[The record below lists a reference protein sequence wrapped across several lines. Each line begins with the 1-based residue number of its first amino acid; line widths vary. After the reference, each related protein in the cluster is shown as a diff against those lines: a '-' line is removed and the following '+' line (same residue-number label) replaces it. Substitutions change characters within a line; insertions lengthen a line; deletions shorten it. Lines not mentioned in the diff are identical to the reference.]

1 MSTGSTVKA
10 LWLAS
15 GWLRFAKALWK
26 PCHATFLAAVAGL
39 AFHLSPASAETAA
52 PNPEF
57 DQRVRNVLIRN
68 PEVISNMLDLLKKRD
83 EAANGRADQKLIASL
98 ANDLFAGLELK
109 APTLVEFLDYNCSQ
123 CRKAQSSVSV
133 LKAQVPDLQHIIIII
148 PVLGPSS
155 EFTAKAAL
163 ALKSLKG
170 TEAFY
175 EFSSAMMKV
184 EGRATAVT
192 AIRVI
197 SGLGYDAEAVAT
209 AVREGIGADELQL
222 AESLAAALN
231 AADTPFFVGPRGII
245 RGLASANR
253 LKAIS
258 KTANR

>member
-1 MSTGSTVKA
+1 MSIGPAVNA
-10 LWLAS
+10 HWLAS
-15 GWLRFAKALWK
+15 IRLRITMALWK
-26 PCHATFLAAVAGL
+26 PCCAAFLAAVLGF
-39 AFHLSPASAETAA
+39 AFHLSPASAEAAA
-52 PNPEF
+52 PIPEI
-57 DQRVRNVLIRN
+57 DQRVRDVLMRN
-68 PEVISNMLDLLKKRD
+68 PEIISDMRALLEKRD
-83 EAANGRADQKLIASL
+83 EATNGLEDQKLIASL
-98 ANDLFAGLELK
+98 ANKLFAGLELK

-123 CRKAQSSVSV
+123 CRKAQLSVAE
-133 LKAQVPDLQHIIIII
+133 LKAQVPELQRVIILV

-163 ALKSLKG
+163 ALKSLEG

-175 EFSSAMMKV
+175 AFSNAMMKV

-209 AVREGIGADELQL
+209 AVRQGIGAGELQL

-231 AADTPFFVGPRGII
+231 AADTPFFVGPGGII